1 MDKTEVVNT
10 QPPTATQDPDVKVWE
25 NSSIHTSVEDAK
37 KAKEEVLENP
47 KILEAKIR
55 LRSGGNPKS
64 SRGDR
69 FQVKIWRGEMRKAP
83 ARNLEKKK
91 SKKKPKAGE
100 EYSLSL

>member
-10 QPPTATQDPDVKVWE
+10 QTPTPDPDVKVWE

-37 KAKEEVLENP
+37 KAKEEALENP

-69 FQVKIWRGEMRKAP
+69 FQVKIWRGETRKAP
-83 ARNLEKKK
+83 PRNPDKKK
-91 SKKKPKAGE
+91 GNKKPKKGE
-100 EYSLSL
+100 EYSLTL